1 MTTNYTF
8 NATTLYLLEDATN
21 NTIVTATTTVEALVE
36 AFHSYESGNPV
47 TGCRFYKLVN
57 GNMVEV
63 EDNELPEEFL
73 YGYDEYEEYDDCAYC
88 PVCHSWY

>member
-1 MTTNYTF
+1 MTTNSTF

-21 NTIVTATTTVEALVE
+21 NTIVTATTTVE

-88 PVCHSWY
+88 PVCKSWY